1 VTVPS
6 DRRDPGARDGQEPPV
21 GPPGPAVAPWRR
33 SLRYWATW
41 VFVWLAVRVIVR
53 FRVAGLERFP
63 SGPCLICA
71 NHQSWTD
78 PVFLM
83 AGLPPRPRLYLF
95 GPKEEDMG
103 VGARN
108 RVMSWIGNAV
118 PFRPGKDDLLDT
130 TRRVSRVFEAGASL
144 GIFGEGRIHAREGE
158 LLPLSEGAAY
168 FALRS
173 KVPIVPVGLVGT
185 SWIGVGRTVRLRVG
199 EPIVPEGRPSREA
212 VEAMTARLWCAI
224 FELTRDAPQRPPPG
238 RFGRWLTEVFN
249 DWPEGD
255 RPERTPGAV
264 GPLPPGVPVEGPQ
277 GPCGGAP

>member
-53 FRVAGLERFP
+53 FRVEGLERFP

>member
-1 VTVPS
+1 MTGPS
-6 DRRDPGARDGQEPPV
+6 GRRDLGPRDGAEPPPQ
-21 GPPGPAVAPWRR
+21 PPGPPVASWRR
-33 SLRYWATW
+33 AIRYWATW
-41 VFVWLAVRVIVR
+41 VFVWIAVRVIVR
-53 FRVAGLERFP
+53 FRVEGLERYP

-71 NHQSWTD
+71 NHQNWTD

-130 TRRVSRVFEAGASL
+130 TRRVSRVFDAGASL

-168 FALRS
+168 FAMRS
-173 KVPIVPVGLVGT
+173 KVPIVPVGLIGT
-185 SWIGVGRTVRLRVG
+185 SWIGLGRTVRLRIG
-199 EPIVPEGRPSREA
+199 EPILPEGRPSREA
-212 VEAMTARLWCAI
+212 VEAMTARLWCEI

-255 RPERTPGAV
+255 RPERTPGAH
-264 GPLPPGVPVEGPQ
+264 GPLPPGAPVEGPH
-277 GPCGGAP
+277 GPCP